1 LKNKIEHL
9 LESKPKKLTKD
20 AKREYKLIDDFLD
33 RINDFLSIK
42 EKQEERQ
49 KKYKKVCV
57 KKSKIKYEK
66 EIIELQLE
74 LLKLQNHIKETGQ
87 KLLIIF
93 E

>member
-1 LKNKIEHL
+1 MKEV
-9 LESKPKKLTKD
+9 EADYKKCAD
-20 AKREYKLIDDFLD
+20 IPEEKR
-33 RINDFLSIK
+33 
-42 EKQEERQ
+42 

-57 KKSKIKYEK
+57 KKSKIRYEK